1 VERIPHGRD
10 DSPKF
15 TTLNYIAQRSY
26 NKFIATG
33 HAMHTKL
40 GFKLK
45 RFNSNVLL
53 RSNPVHPYAYKK
65 RKVSTRI
72 AANDKYNMMLLRR
85 Q

>member
-1 VERIPHGRD
+1 
-10 DSPKF
+10 
-15 TTLNYIAQRSY
+15 
-26 NKFIATG
+26 
-33 HAMHTKL
+33 MHTKL
-40 GFKLK
+40 GIKLK